1 MNLRRTAAFLAA
13 MVTSAALSLTATS
26 ASAEQSEL
34 RIAKQYGLG
43 YLQMMVLED
52 RKLVEKHAKA
62 AGLGDVDVS
71 WLTFRSSDVMN
82 DAIIS
87 GNVDFVSLGVPGLA
101 VIWSKTQGTANAV
114 KAASGMNL
122 LPLALMTRNPEVK
135 SLKDFG
141 PKDKIA
147 VPAIKVS
154 TQAILLHMAAA
165 KEFGPDEYKKLDPI
179 TVSMRHPD
187 ALTALL
193 SPASEIT
200 THFASQPFI
209 AMEAASPGIR
219 QLVSSTEILGGPL
232 SFNVIATSTKFHKE
246 NPKLYKAFMAAFAE
260 ATEWVNANKRQAAE
274 LYLRVSKDKSSVDEV
289 MKIVDAPETS
299 YTLEPKGLMPVVE
312 FMKKTGAIKVAP
324 ATWQEMFF
332 PEAHGM
338 AGS

>member
-1 MNLRRTAAFLAA
+1 MKKLRIATVMATLAA
-13 MVTSAALSLTATS
+13 GLLAAPLV
-26 ASAEQSEL
+26 SAEQNEL

-52 RKLVEKHAKA
+52 QKMVEKHAKA
-62 AGLGDVDVS
+62 AGLGDVAVT
-71 WLTFRSSDVMN
+71 WMTFRSSDVMN

-101 VIWSKTQGTANAV
+101 VIWSKTKDTANPV

-122 LPLALMTRNPEVK
+122 LPLALMTRNPDVK

-165 KEFGPDEYKKLDPI
+165 KEFGPDDYKKLDPI

-200 THFASQPFI
+200 THFASQPFV
-209 AMEAASPGIR
+209 AMEAAKPGIR
-219 QLVSSTEILGGPL
+219 RLMSSTEILGGPL
-232 SFNVIATSTKFHKE
+232 SFNVLATSTKFHTT
-246 NPKLYKAFMAAFAE
+246 NPKLYKAFMSAFAE
-260 ATEWVNANKRQAAE
+260 ATDWVNANKRAAAE
-274 LYLRVSKDKSSVDEV
+274 LYLRASKDKSSVEDV
-289 MKIVDAPETS
+289 LKIVEAKDTS

-312 FMKKTGAIKVAP
+312 FMKKTGAIKISP
-324 ATWQEMFF
+324 ASWKDMFF
-332 PEAHGM
+332 SDAHSM
-338 AGS
+338 SGS

>member
-1 MNLRRTAAFLAA
+1 MKRFR
-13 MVTSAALSLTATS
+13 VAALMASFAAALLVAPA

-52 RKLVEKHAKA
+52 QKLVEKHAKD
-62 AGLGDVDVS
+62 AGLGDVAVT
-71 WLTFRSSDVMN
+71 WMTFRSSDVMN

-101 VIWSKTQGTANAV
+101 VIWSKTQGTSNAI

-122 LPLALMTRNPEVK
+122 LPLALMTRNPDVK

-165 KEFGPDEYKKLDPI
+165 KEFGADEYKKLDPI

-187 ALTALL
+187 ALLALL

-200 THFASQPFI
+200 AHFASQPFV
-209 AMEAASPGIR
+209 AMEAAKPGITR
-219 QLVSSTEILGGPL
+219 LVSSTEILGGPL
-232 SFNVIATSTKFHKE
+232 SFNVLATSTKFYSA

-260 ATEWVNANKRQAAE
+260 ATDWVNANKRAAAE
-274 LYLRVSKDKSSVDEV
+274 LYLRVSKDKSSVEEV
-289 MKIVDAPETS
+289 LKIVEAPDTS
-299 YTLEPKGLMPVVE
+299 YTLEPKGLMPVVG
-312 FMKKTGAIKVAP
+312 FMKKTGAIKLEP
-324 ATWQEMFF
+324 ASWKEMFF
-332 PEAHGM
+332 PEAHSM
-338 AGS
+338 PGS

>member
-1 MNLRRTAAFLAA
+1 MKRIQLAA
-13 MVTSAALSLTATS
+13 YATCLLAGLLTAGI
-26 ASAEQSEL
+26 AAAEQAEL

-43 YLQMMVLED
+43 YLQMMVLEEE
-52 RKLVEKHAKA
+52 KLVERHAKA
-62 AGLGDVDVS
+62 AGLGDVAVS

-101 VIWSKTQGTANAV
+101 VIWSKTQGTSNAV

-122 LPLALMTRNPEVK
+122 LPLAIMTRNPEVK

-165 KEFGPDEYKKLDPI
+165 KEFGADNYSKLDPI

-187 ALTALL
+187 ALAALL
-193 SPASEIT
+193 SPASEVT

-209 AMEAASPGIR
+209 AMEAAKPGIR
-219 QLVSSTEILGGPL
+219 QVLSSTEILGGPL
-232 SFNVIATSTKFHKE
+232 SFNVLATSTKFHSA
-246 NPKLYKAFMAAFAE
+246 NPKLYKAFMTAFAE
-260 ATEWVNANKRQAAE
+260 ATDWVNANQQAAAE
-274 LYLRVSKDKSSVDEV
+274 LYLRVSKDKSPVEEV
-289 MKIVDAPETS
+289 LEIIRAPDTA
-299 YTLEPKGLMPVVE
+299 YTLEPKGLMPVVD

-324 ATWQEMFF
+324 ATWKDMFF
-332 PEAHGM
+332 PDAHSM

>member
-1 MNLRRTAAFLAA
+1 MKKLSCATLIATL
-13 MVTSAALSLTATS
+13 VALLTIAP
-26 ASAEQSEL
+26 AVSAEQNQL

-52 RKLVEKHAKA
+52 RKMVEKHAKD
-62 AGLGDVDVS
+62 AGLGDVAVS

-87 GNVDFVSLGVPGLA
+87 ANVDFVSLGVPGLA
-101 VIWSKTQGTANAV
+101 VIWSKTLGTSNPV

-122 LPLALMTRNPEVK
+122 LPLALMTRNPEVN

-165 KEFGPDEYKKLDPI
+165 KEFGADEYKKLDSI

-209 AMEAASPGIR
+209 AIEAASPGIR
-219 QLVSSTEILGGPL
+219 QLMTSTEILGGPL
-232 SFNVIATSTKFHKE
+232 SFNVLATSAKFHDE
-246 NPKLYKAFMAAFAE
+246 NPKLFKAFMTAFAE
-260 ATEWVNANKRQAAE
+260 ATEWINANKREAAE
-274 LYLRVSKDKSSVDEV
+274 LYLRVSKDKSSIED
-289 MKIVDAPETS
+289 MLKIVADPETS
-299 YTLEPKGLMPVVE
+299 YTMEPKGLMPVVD

-324 ATWQEMFF
+324 ASWKDMFF
-332 PEAHGM
+332 PEAHSM

>member
-1 MNLRRTAAFLAA
+1 MKRLHLAALAAWLTFGLLTAPAAF
-13 MVTSAALSLTATS
+13 
-26 ASAEQSEL
+26 AEQNEL

-43 YLQMMVLED
+43 YLQMMVLEEQ
-52 RKLVEKHAKA
+52 KLVEKRAKE
-62 AGLGDVDVS
+62 AGLGDVEVS
-71 WLTFRSSDVMN
+71 WPTFRSSDVMN

-101 VIWSKTQGTANAV
+101 VIWSKTQGTGNAV

-141 PKDKIA
+141 PKDRIA

-154 TQAILLHMAAA
+154 TQAILLHMAVA
-165 KEFGPDEYKKLDPI
+165 KEFGSDNYSKLDSI

-187 ALTALL
+187 ALAALL
-193 SPASEIT
+193 SPASEVT

-209 AMEAASPGIR
+209 AMEAARPGIR
-219 QLVSSTEILGGPL
+219 QVLTSTDILGGPL
-232 SFNVIATSTKFHKE
+232 SFNVLATSTKFHSG
-246 NPKLYKAFMAAFAE
+246 NPKLYEVFMSAFAE
-260 ATEWVNANKRQAAE
+260 ATEWVNANQQAAAE
-274 LYLRVSKDKSSVDEV
+274 LYLRVSKEKSPVDDV
-289 MKIVDAPETS
+289 LKIIQAPDTS

-324 ATWQEMFF
+324 SSWKDMFF
-332 PEAHGM
+332 PEAHSM
-338 AGS
+338 SGS

>member
-1 MNLRRTAAFLAA
+1 MKTLRIAAIGAVLAA
-13 MVTSAALSLTATS
+13 GMVTASAV
-26 ASAEQSEL
+26 SAEQSEL

-52 RKLVEKHAKA
+52 QQLVEKHAKA
-62 AGLGDVDVS
+62 AGLGDVAVS

-101 VIWSKTQGTANAV
+101 VIWSKTQGTGNPV

-122 LPLALMTRNPEVK
+122 LPLALMTRNPDVK

-165 KEFGPDEYKKLDPI
+165 KEFGPENYNKLDPV

-200 THFASQPFI
+200 AHFASQPFI
-209 AMEAASPGIR
+209 AMEAAKPGIR
-219 QLVSSTEILGGPL
+219 QVVSSTEILGGPL
-232 SFNVIATSTKFHKE
+232 SFNVLATSTKFHSA
-246 NPKLYKAFMAAFAE
+246 NPKLYKAFMTAFAE
-260 ATEWVNANKRQAAE
+260 ATDWVNANKRAAAE

-289 MKIVDAPETS
+289 LKIVEAPETS
-299 YTLEPKGLMPVVE
+299 YTLTPKGLMPVVE
-312 FMKKTGAIKVAP
+312 FMRKTGAIKVLP
-324 ATWQEMFF
+324 ASWKEMFF
-332 PEAHGM
+332 QDAH
-338 AGS
+338 ALSGS

>member
-1 MNLRRTAAFLAA
+1 MKKLRMAAFVASLAA
-13 MVTSAALSLTATS
+13 GLLAAPA

-52 RKLVEKHAKA
+52 QKIVEKHAKA
-62 AGLGDVDVS
+62 AGLGNVEVS

-101 VIWSKTQGTANAV
+101 VIWSKTQGMANPV

-122 LPLALMTRNPEVK
+122 LPLALMTRNPDVK
-135 SLKDFG
+135 GLKDFG

-165 KEFGPDEYKKLDPI
+165 KEFGPDNYNKLDPI

-187 ALTALL
+187 ALLALL

-200 THFASQPFI
+200 THFASQPFV
-209 AMEAASPGIR
+209 AMEASKPGIR
-219 QLVSSTEILGGPL
+219 RLISSTEILGGPL
-232 SFNVIATSTKFHKE
+232 SFNVLATSTKFHTE
-246 NPKLYKAFMAAFAE
+246 NPKLYKAFMAAMAE
-260 ATEWVNANKRQAAE
+260 ATDWVNANKRAAAE
-274 LYLRVSKDKSSVDEV
+274 LYLRVSKDKSSVEEV
-289 MKIVDAPETS
+289 LEIVDAPDTS
-299 YTLEPKGLMPVVE
+299 YTLEPKGLMPVVD

-324 ATWQEMFF
+324 ASWKEMFF
-332 PEAHGM
+332 SDAHSM
-338 AGS
+338 SGS

>member
-1 MNLRRTAAFLAA
+1 MKRIHIAALAA
-13 MVTSAALSLTATS
+13 CLAAGLMTTRP

-43 YLQMMVLED
+43 YLQMMVLEEQ
-52 RKLVEKHAKA
+52 KLVEKRAKE
-62 AGLGDVDVS
+62 AGLGDIEVS

-101 VIWSKTQGTANAV
+101 VIWSKTQGTSNAV

-165 KEFGPDEYKKLDPI
+165 KEFGAQDYNKLDPI

-187 ALTALL
+187 ALAALL
-193 SPASEIT
+193 SPASEVT
-200 THFASQPFI
+200 AHFASQPFI
-209 AMEAASPGIR
+209 AMEAAKPGIR
-219 QLVSSTEILGGPL
+219 QVISSTDILGVPL
-232 SFNVIATSTKFHKE
+232 SFNVLATSTKFHSGS
-246 NPKLYKAFMAAFAE
+246 PKLYKVFMSAFAE
-260 ATEWVNANKRQAAE
+260 ATDWVNANQRAAAE
-274 LYLRVSKDKSSVDEV
+274 LYLRVSKDKSSVEDV
-289 MKIVDAPETS
+289 LKIVQAEDTS
-299 YTLEPKGLMPVVE
+299 YTLDPKGLMPIVE

-324 ATWQEMFF
+324 SSWKDMFF
-332 PEAHGM
+332 PDAHSM
-338 AGS
+338 SGS

>member
-1 MNLRRTAAFLAA
+1 MIRLRLAAF
-13 MVTSAALSLTATS
+13 VAALATGLVMPA
-26 ASAEQSEL
+26 ASAEQKEL

-52 RKLVEKHAKA
+52 QKLVEKHAKT
-62 AGLGDVDVS
+62 AGLGDVEVT

-101 VIWSKTQGTANAV
+101 VIWSKTQGTANPV

-122 LPLALMTRNPEVK
+122 LPLTLMTRNPDVK

-165 KEFGPDEYKKLDPI
+165 KEFGADNYNKLDPI

-200 THFASQPFI
+200 SHFASQPFV
-209 AMEAASPGIR
+209 AMAAAKPGIR
-219 QLVSSTEILGGPL
+219 PVISSTEILGGPL
-232 SFNVIATSTKFHKE
+232 SFNVLATSTKFHTA
-246 NPKLYKAFMAAFAE
+246 NPKLYKAFMTAFAE
-260 ATEWVNANKRQAAE
+260 ATSWVNANKREAAE
-274 LYLRVSKDKSSVDEV
+274 LYLRVSKDKSSVEDV
-289 MKIVDAPETS
+289 LKIVAAQDTS
-299 YTLEPKGLMPVVE
+299 YTMEPKGLMPMVQ
-312 FMKKTGAIKVAP
+312 FMHKTGTIKVVP
-324 ATWQEMFF
+324 ASWKDMFF
-332 PEAHGM
+332 SDAHAM

>member
-1 MNLRRTAAFLAA
+1 MKTLRMAAIGAVLAA
-13 MVTSAALSLTATS
+13 GMLTAS
-26 ASAEQSEL
+26 AASAEQSEL

-52 RKLVEKHAKA
+52 QQLVEKHAKA
-62 AGLGDVDVS
+62 AGLGDVAVS

-101 VIWSKTQGTANAV
+101 VIWSKTQGTGNPV

-122 LPLALMTRNPEVK
+122 LPLALMTRNPDVK

-165 KEFGPDEYKKLDPI
+165 KEFGPENYNKLDPV

-200 THFASQPFI
+200 AHFASQPFI
-209 AMEAASPGIR
+209 AMEAARPGIH
-219 QLVSSTEILGGPL
+219 QVVSSTEILGGPL
-232 SFNVIATSTKFHKE
+232 SFNVLATSTKFHSA
-246 NPKLYKAFMAAFAE
+246 NPKLYKAFMTAFAE
-260 ATEWVNANKRQAAE
+260 ATDWVNANKRAAAE

-289 MKIVDAPETS
+289 LKIVEAPETS
-299 YTLEPKGLMPVVE
+299 YTLTPKGLMPVVE
-312 FMKKTGAIKVAP
+312 FMRKTGAIKVLP
-324 ATWQEMFF
+324 ASWKEMFF
-332 PEAHGM
+332 QDAHGLS
-338 AGS
+338 GS

>member
-1 MNLRRTAAFLAA
+1 
-13 MVTSAALSLTATS
+13 
-26 ASAEQSEL
+26 
-34 RIAKQYGLG
+34 
-43 YLQMMVLED
+43 MMVLED
-52 RKLVEKHAKA
+52 QKIVEKHAKA
-62 AGLGDVDVS
+62 AGLGDVAVT
-71 WLTFRSSDVMN
+71 WMTFRSSDVMN

-101 VIWSKTQGTANAV
+101 VIWSKTQGTANPV

-122 LPLALMTRNPEVK
+122 LPLALMTRNPDVK
-135 SLKDFG
+135 SIKDFG

-154 TQAILLHMAAA
+154 TQAILLHMAAG
-165 KEFGPDEYKKLDPI
+165 EVFGPEQYKKLDPI

-209 AMEAASPGIR
+209 AMEAAKPGIR
-219 QLVSSTEILGGPL
+219 QIVTSTEILGEPL
-232 SFNVIATSTKFHKE
+232 SFNVLATSTKFHSE

-260 ATEWVNANKRQAAE
+260 ATEWVNANKREAAQ
-274 LYLRVSKDKSSVDEV
+274 LYLRVSKDKSSVEDV
-289 MKIVDAPETS
+289 LKIVDDKETS
-299 YTLEPKGLMPVVE
+299 YTMEPKGLMPVVE

-324 ATWQEMFF
+324 ASWKDMFF
-332 PEAHGM
+332 PEAHSM

>member
-1 MNLRRTAAFLAA
+1 MKKLRIATFVASLAA
-13 MVTSAALSLTATS
+13 GLLAAPP
-26 ASAEQSEL
+26 ASAEQAEL

-52 RKLVEKHAKA
+52 QKMVEKHAKA
-62 AGLGDVDVS
+62 AGLGEVAVT
-71 WLTFRSSDVMN
+71 WMTFRSSDVMN

-101 VIWSKTQGTANAV
+101 VIWSKTQGMANPV

-122 LPLALMTRNPEVK
+122 LPLALMTRNPDVK
-135 SLKDFG
+135 DLKDFG

-165 KEFGPDEYKKLDPI
+165 KEFGPDNYNKLDPI

-187 ALTALL
+187 ALLALL

-200 THFASQPFI
+200 AHFASQPFV
-209 AMEAASPGIR
+209 AMEAAKPGIR
-219 QLVSSTEILGGPL
+219 RIISSTEILGGPL
-232 SFNVIATSTKFHKE
+232 SFNVLATSTKFHTD
-246 NPKLYKAFMAAFAE
+246 NPKLYKAFMTAFAE
-260 ATEWVNANKRQAAE
+260 ATDWVNANKRAAAE
-274 LYLRVSKDKSSVDEV
+274 LYLRVSKDKSSVEDV
-289 MKIVDAPETS
+289 LKIVEAPDTS

-324 ATWQEMFF
+324 ASWKDMFF
-332 PEAHGM
+332 PEAHSM
-338 AGS
+338 SGS

>member
-1 MNLRRTAAFLAA
+1 MKFRPGSFLAA
-13 MVTSAALSLTATS
+13 MAIFSAILLHAPA
-26 ASAEQSEL
+26 ASAEQPEL

-52 RKLVEKHAKA
+52 KKLVEKHAKA
-62 AGLGDVDVS
+62 AGLGDVELS

-122 LPLALMTRNPEVK
+122 LPLALMTRNPDVK

-141 PKDKIA
+141 AKDKIA

-209 AMEAASPGIR
+209 AMEAANPGIR
-219 QLVSSTEILGGPL
+219 QIVSSTEILGGPL
-232 SFNVIATSTKFHKE
+232 SFNVLATSTKFHDA
-246 NPKLYKAFMAAFAE
+246 NPKLYKAFMTAFAE
-260 ATEWVNANKRQAAE
+260 ATDWVNANKREAAE

-289 MKIVDAPETS
+289 MKIVNAPDTS
-299 YTLEPKGLMPVVE
+299 YTLAPKGLMPVVE

-338 AGS
+338 PGS